1 MPSETEAADI
11 KEIIMN
17 WLPKTTIVVPV
28 DFSGE
33 CVGAVETALQLV
45 DKPSGV
51 HVLHVMV
58 PIETAVFSMGYGMIP
73 TPVDEERREKA
84 VRKHTDDYV
93 KDNGLTGVTTA
104 VRIGHPGEE
113 IVEYA
118 RELEAELI
126 VIPSHGYHGFKHL
139 IMGSVAERVLRLAD
153 CPVLVLKR
161 ADAA

>member
-1 MPSETEAADI
+1 MN
-11 KEIIMN
+11 N

-33 CVGAVETALQLV
+33 CVHAVKTALQLA

-58 PIETAVFSMGYGMIP
+58 PIETATFSMGYGMIP
-73 TPVDEERREKA
+73 TPADEATREKA
-84 VRKHTDDYV
+84 VWKHIDDYV
-93 KDNGLTGVTTA
+93 EKNGLGDITTA
-104 VRIGHPGEE
+104 VRIGSPGEK
-113 IVEYA
+113 IAEYA
-118 RELEAELI
+118 KDFGAELI

-161 ADAA
+161 TDAQ